1 MKPYHEEG
9 MKSISFGPNI
19 QKQIQDGTM
28 DLPSEDLRNEV
39 QPLKIKLEIVL
50 DAIDTA
56 DDAVCR
62 FKKYDLLSQH

>member
-1 MKPYHEEG
+1 
-9 MKSISFGPNI
+9 
-19 QKQIQDGTM
+19 M